1 MLRFNVVLAAG
12 LMAAAPVSAATWAD
26 NLFTEQG
33 KDFGLVPRGPTLT
46 HYFLVTNKSDKPA
59 HIAGVRVSCGCT
71 TATALQQNL
80 APGQSTAIQAL
91 MDTRRFSGHK
101 QVTIFVTFDQPQYDE
116 VQLFVRAYGS
126 DDISVSPAEFVFP
139 GKVKLGTAPTAKV
152 TVQFVGSQCGK
163 FLGTE
168 QDSGY
173 VESSFK
179 EIRRDASSVV
189 YEVTASLR
197 KDTPAGRWFTDV
209 WLKTNQGGLP
219 KIRIP
224 VNVEIESA
232 TTAPRTI
239 TFGEIKAG
247 ESAERKISVKGAK
260 PFRVTKVEGTDG
272 EVTAKTSEEAKA
284 EQEVTITFK
293 PSKAGTFDRKL
304 IVVTDLSDFQ
314 NRSKFLPTEP
324 WFAESS
330 FG

>member
-1 MLRFNVVLAAG
+1 MLRLLRFNVVLAAG
-12 LMAAAPVSAATWAD
+12 LLAAAPVSAATWAD
-26 NLFTEQG
+26 ALFSEPG

-71 TATALQQNL
+71 TATALQQNI

-101 QVTIFVTFDQPQYDE
+101 QVTIFVTFDQPQWDE
-116 VQLFVRAYGS
+116 AQLYVRAYGS
-126 DDISVSPAEFVFP
+126 DDISVSPAEFTFP
-139 GKVKLGTAPTAKV
+139 GKVKLGTAATAKV
-152 TVQFVGSQCGK
+152 NVQFVGGQWQI
-163 FLGTE
+163 LGTE

-179 EIRRDASSVV
+179 EIRRDGSSAV

-209 WLKTNQGGLP
+209 WLKTNQAGLP
-219 KIRIP
+219 RIRIP

-232 TTAPRTI
+232 SPAPKTI

-247 ESAERKISVKGAK
+247 ESAERKFSVKGAK

-272 EVTAKTSEEAKA
+272 EVSAKTSEEAKA

-293 PSKAGTFDRKL
+293 PSKAGAFDRKL
-304 IVVTDLSDFQ
+304 IVVTDLNDPKEIEVLAHGTV
-314 NRSKFLPTEP
+314 R
-324 WFAESS
+324 
-330 FG
+330 

>member
-1 MLRFNVVLAAG
+1 MLRFNVVLVAG
-12 LMAAAPVSAATWAD
+12 LMAAAPVSAANWAD
-26 NLFTEQG
+26 GMFTEQG

-46 HYFLVTNKSDKPA
+46 HYFLVTNKSDKQV

-71 TATALQQNL
+71 TATALQQAL

-101 QVTIFVTFDQPQYDE
+101 QVTIFVSFDQPQWDE

-139 GKVKLGTAPTAKV
+139 GKVKLGTPATSKV
-152 TVQFVGSQCGK
+152 TIQFTSGNWQI
-163 FLGTE
+163 LGNE

-173 VESSFK
+173 VEASFK
-179 EIRRDASSVV
+179 EVRRDASSVV

-197 KDTPAGRWFTDV
+197 KDTPAGKWFTDV

-224 VNVEIESA
+224 LTVEIESA
-232 TTAPRTI
+232 AAAPRTI

-260 PFRVTKVEGTDG
+260 PFRVMKVEGADG
-272 EVTAKTSEEAKA
+272 EVTAKTSEVAKD

-293 PSKAGTFDRKL
+293 PSKAGIFDRKL
-304 IVVTDLSDFQ
+304 IVVTDLSDLKQ
-314 NRSKFLPTEP
+314 IEVLAHGTVIR
-324 WFAESS
+324 
-330 FG
+330 